1 MRNIAALKNYETPVF
16 STAASPLR
24 LVHSDESESASVT
37 RLKDLLFKEEICCDR
52 ATD

>member
-1 MRNIAALKNYETPVF
+1 MRNIAALKNYDAPVF
-16 STAASPLR
+16 TTSNAPLR
-24 LVHSDESESASVT
+24 RIQSQTTESASIT

>member
-1 MRNIAALKNYETPVF
+1 MRNSAALKNYETPAIP
-16 STAASPLR
+16 TLASPFR
-24 LVHSDESESASVT
+24 LVHSEESESASVT

>member
-1 MRNIAALKNYETPVF
+1 MRHIAALKNYETPAF
-16 STAASPLR
+16 STAPSPLR
-24 LVHSDESESASVT
+24 LVRREESESASVT